1 MISKHLIPTFF
12 VEKFWK
18 VSGLSWTQGG
28 KQKRNTS
35 RLNHPNALLQSL
47 DLYFDKHLKYAPH
60 HRMTWGL
67 V

>member
-1 MISKHLIPTFF
+1 
-12 VEKFWK
+12 
-18 VSGLSWTQGG
+18 VSGLFWTQGD

-47 DLYFDKHLKYAPH
+47 DLYFDTHLKYAPH